1 MYNGHDKK
9 FVDKLKNLIPLNTME
24 KKNECNPIILFL
36 ASEATSYLHGS
47 TLVADGGRSIW

>member
-9 FVDKLKNLIPLNTME
+9 FVDKLKKLIPLNRMA
-24 KKNECNPIILFL
+24 KNEFNPIILFL
-36 ASEATSYLHGS
+36 ASEASSYLNGS